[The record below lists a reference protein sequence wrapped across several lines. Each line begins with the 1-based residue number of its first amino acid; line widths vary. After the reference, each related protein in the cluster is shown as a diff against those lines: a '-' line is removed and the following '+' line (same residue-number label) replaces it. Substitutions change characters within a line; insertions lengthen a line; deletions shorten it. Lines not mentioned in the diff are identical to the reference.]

1 MSRPRRRML
10 LDNGLCFDVNV
21 MVRAGL
27 KTGTCKLILSNTQE
41 VAADLLVDDQNR
53 WARLRLQ
60 HPNFDQTIGLTA
72 VARNF
77 GGRQWYWLCPM
88 TDNRCS
94 VLYRPHGCKVFAS
107 QKYWRQRRMAYRSQF
122 LAPHNRAHLGIKR
135 IEARLGGKDDDD
147 MLYKPKWQRWG
158 TFNRYCE
165 RLDVYDSVIEA
176 HESVLDARLMRCLVR
191 LKRRR

>member
-1 MSRPRRRML
+1 MPRPRRRKL
-10 LDNGLCFDVNV
+10 LDNGICFDINV
-21 MVRAGL
+21 LVRAGL
-27 KTGTCKLILSNTQE
+27 KTGACKILTNTQE
-41 VAADLLVDDQNR
+41 VAADLVMDDRN
-53 WARLRLQ
+53 WWGRLRLQ
-60 HPNFDQTIGLTA
+60 HPDFDQTIGLTA
-72 VARNF
+72 VPRHF

-107 QKYWRQRRMAYRSQF
+107 QKYWRGRRMAYRSQF
-122 LAPHNRAHLGIKR
+122 LAPHNRARLGIKR
-135 IEARLGGKDDDD
+135 IEARLGGKEDDDT
-147 MLYKPKWQRWG
+147 LYKPKWQRWG

-191 LKRRR
+191 LARRR

>member
-1 MSRPRRRML
+1 ML
-10 LDNGLCFDVNV
+10 LDSGICFDVNV

-27 KTGTCKLILSNTQE
+27 RTGTCRILANSQE

-53 WARLRLQ
+53 WAKLRLQ
-60 HPNFDQTIGLTA
+60 HPDFDQTIGLTA
-72 VARNF
+72 MARHF

-94 VLYRPHGCKVFAS
+94 VLYMPHGRNVFAS

-122 LAPHNRAHLGIKR
+122 LAPHNRARLGIKR
-135 IEARLGGKDDDD
+135 IEPRLGGKEDDT
-147 MLYKPKWQRWG
+147 LYKPKWQRWR
-158 TFNRYCE
+158 TFNRYCK

-191 LKRRR
+191 LKRGR

>member
-1 MSRPRRRML
+1 ML
-10 LDNGLCFDVNV
+10 LDNGICFDVNV

-27 KTGTCKLILSNTQE
+27 RTGTCKIQVNTQE
-41 VAADLLVDDQNR
+41 VAADLLVDDRN
-53 WARLRLQ
+53 WWGRLRLQ
-60 HPNFDQTIGLTA
+60 HPDFDQTIGLTA
-72 VARNF
+72 VTRHF
-77 GGRQWYWLCPM
+77 GGRQWYWVCPM

-107 QKYWRQRRMAYRSQF
+107 QKYWRGRRMAYRSQF
-122 LAPHNRAHLGIKR
+122 LAPHNRARLGIKR

-147 MLYKPKWQRWG
+147 TFYKPKWQRWG

-191 LKRRR
+191 LTRRR

>member
-1 MSRPRRRML
+1 MPRPRRRML
-10 LDNGLCFDVNV
+10 LDNGICFDINV

-27 KTGTCKLILSNTQE
+27 KTGTCKILANTQE
-41 VAADLLVDDQNR
+41 VAADLLMDDRN
-53 WARLRLQ
+53 WWGRLRLQ
-60 HPNFDQTIGLTA
+60 HPDFDQTIGLTA
-72 VARNF
+72 VARHF

-88 TDNRCS
+88 TGNRCS

-122 LAPHNRAHLGIKR
+122 LAPHNRARLGIKR

-147 MLYKPKWQRWG
+147 TLYKPKWQRWG

-165 RLDVYDSVIEA
+165 RLDVYDSIIEA

-191 LKRRR
+191 LTRRR

>member
-1 MSRPRRRML
+1 MI
-10 LDNGLCFDVNV
+10 LDGGFCFDVNV

-27 KTGTCKLILSNTQE
+27 KSGTCRIQVNTQE
-41 VAADLLVDDQNR
+41 VAADLLVDDRNW

-60 HPNFDQTIGLTA
+60 HPDFDQKIGLTA
-72 VARNF
+72 VPRHF

-88 TDNRCS
+88 TGDRCS
-94 VLYRPHGCKVFAS
+94 ILYRPHGRKVFAS

-122 LAPHNRAHLGIKR
+122 LAPHNRARLGIKR

-147 MLYKPKWQRWG
+147 TLYKPKWQRWG

>member
-10 LDNGLCFDVNV
+10 LDNGICFDVNV

-27 KTGTCKLILSNTQE
+27 KTGTCKIQVNTQE
-41 VAADLLVDDQNR
+41 VAADLLVDDRNR

-60 HPNFDQTIGLTA
+60 HPDFDQTIGLTA
-72 VARNF
+72 VARHF
-77 GGRQWYWLCPM
+77 GGWQWYWLCPM

-107 QKYWRQRRMAYRSQF
+107 QKFWRERRMAYRSQF
-122 LAPHNRAHLGIKR
+122 LAPHNRARQGIKR
-135 IEARLGGKDDDD
+135 IEARLGGTEDDGT
-147 MLYKPKWQRWG
+147 LYKPKWQRWG

-165 RLDVYDSVIEA
+165 RLDHYDSVIDA
-176 HESVLDARLMRCLVR
+176 HERAFDDRWLWRVGRLLARY
-191 LKRRR
+191 